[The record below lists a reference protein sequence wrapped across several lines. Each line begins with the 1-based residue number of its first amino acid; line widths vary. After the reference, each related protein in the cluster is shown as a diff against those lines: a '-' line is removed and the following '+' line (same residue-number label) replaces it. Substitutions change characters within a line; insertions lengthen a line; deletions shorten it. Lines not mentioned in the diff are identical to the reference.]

1 MKMRHFALA
10 ATAIAMTA
18 LTQQPAHAFVVN
30 LYDFDVTKNGNPYM
44 TDSFG
49 DAAGLAVAGTM
60 TEPPNSGAPN
70 FFGIYGSSSFAG
82 QSEAGNGFR
91 VLDTSAAPIIPSSFI
106 SPPGGPSFVKSTQAT
121 LVGNLNPLPN
131 STGLKKN
138 AVIHVQAMFDL
149 IALTAPFD
157 QYGISLQD
165 NTSFG
170 VGNDSVT
177 VTVGTNSSGIEG
189 IRIQQRDFTTG
200 TITPLVSIP
209 LTPADLLNSQIV
221 LMLDNSASDLTHFT
235 GSYALVNDGVFDTE
249 TVNAIGA
256 ASVALFHGED
266 WTGPGFFATAAAPE
280 PATMAIFGAA
290 LGGLAFLRRR
300 KAA

>member
-1 MKMRHFALA
+1 MSQFGVA
-10 ATAIAMTA
+10 AAAIALLGLA
-18 LTQQPAHAFVVN
+18 QHPAQAFVVN
-30 LYDFDVTKNGNPYM
+30 LYDFDVTKNGGAYM
-44 TDSFG
+44 HDDFN

-60 TEPPNSGAPN
+60 TEPPNPGGK
-70 FFGIYGSSSFAG
+70 GIYGSPSFAG

-91 VLDTSAAPIIPSSFI
+91 VLDTSAAGTFASSFPN
-106 SPPGGPSFVKSTQAT
+106 PPGGPAFVKTTNAT
-121 LVGNLNPLPN
+121 LIGNLNPLPN

-138 AVIHVQAMFDL
+138 AVIHVEAMFDL
-149 IALTAPFD
+149 ITLSQPFE

-177 VTVGTNSSGIEG
+177 VTVGTGSSGVTG

-221 LMLDNSASDLTHFT
+221 LMLDNSAGDLTHFS
-235 GSYALVNDGVFDTE
+235 GSYALIGDGTFDTE
-249 TVNAIGA
+249 TENAIGT
-256 ASVALFHGED
+256 ASVELFHGED
-266 WTGPGFFATAAAPE
+266 WTGPGFFATSPAPE
-280 PATMAIFGAA
+280 PGTLALLGTALAGFAAI
-290 LGGLAFLRRR
+290 RRS